1 MEISKTQLDRL
12 GDRIRKIL
20 ISDEDLRLLDEYRRS
35 FADVYEHVVNSIV
48 KNLSLDPTGRPSKS
62 TTSIS
67 DKLRRESIRLSQI
80 QDIAG
85 CRLVVTD
92 IAEQNS
98 VVDSLQKLF
107 GGSVS
112 IVDRRKTPSHGYRA
126 VHVIVQLE
134 GKLIEV
140 QVRTSLQHL
149 WAELSEKLSDVSDP
163 SVKYGGG
170 SDDVKD
176 ILANTSGW
184 VAEVELREA
193 NFTSLI
199 VQIEDLTAQLNVIEE
214 KVHGTEK
221 LGTGIENTVSK
232 MSETKNELENL
243 GQTIVILRETIF
255 NGLREAIEKAER
267 LKIDK

>member
-1 MEISKTQLDRL
+1 MSKTQLDRL
-12 GDRIRKIL
+12 GDRIRKSV
-20 ISDEDLRLLDEYRRS
+20 ISDDDLRLLDEYRLS
-35 FADVYEHVVNSIV
+35 FAGAYENVVGSIQE
-48 KNLSLDPTGRPSKS
+48 NLSLDPTGRPSKS

-85 CRLVVTD
+85 CRLVVAD
-92 IAEQNS
+92 VSEQDS
-98 VVDSLQKLF
+98 VVASLRDLF
-107 GGSVS
+107 GMSVS
-112 IVDRRKTPSHGYRA
+112 IVDRRERPSHGYRA
-126 VHVIVQLE
+126 VHMIVQSE

-193 NFTSLI
+193 TFTALI

-221 LGTGIENTVSK
+221 LGMGIEDTMSK
-232 MSETKNELENL
+232 MNETKNKLENL
-243 GQTIVILRETIF
+243 GQTIDILRETIF
-255 NGLREAIEKAER
+255 NALRKAIEGVER
-267 LKIDK
+267 LKD